1 MSMDISDFY
10 QTFFDEA
17 DELLADMEQHLLVL
31 QPEAP
36 DAEQLNAIFRAAHSI
51 KGGAGTFGFS
61 VLQET
66 THLMEN
72 LLDEAR
78 RGEMQLNTD
87 IINLFLETKDIMQE
101 QLDAY
106 KQSQEPDAAS
116 FDYIC
121 QALRQLALE
130 AKGET
135 PSAVTRLSVVAKSEP
150 QDEQSRN
157 QLPRRIILSRLK
169 AGEVDLLEEE
179 LGHLTTLT
187 DVVKGVDSLS
197 AILPGDIAE
206 DDITAVLCF
215 VIEADQITFETVE
228 VSPKISTPPV
238 LKLAAE
244 QAPTGRVE
252 REKTTR
258 SSESTSIRV
267 AVEKVDQLINL
278 VGELVITQ
286 SMLAQ
291 RSSELDPVN
300 HGDLITSMG
309 QLQRNA
315 RDLQES
321 VMSIRMMPME
331 YVFSRY
337 PRLVRDLAG
346 KLGKQ
351 VELTLVGSSTELD
364 KSLIERIIDPLT
376 HLVRNSLDHG
386 IELPEKRLAAG
397 KNSVGNLILS
407 AEHQGGNICIEVTD
421 DGAGLNRE
429 RILAKAASQGL
440 TVSENMSDDEVA
452 MLIFAPGFSTAE
464 QVTDVSGRGVGMD
477 VVKRN
482 IQEMGGHVEIQ
493 SKQGTGTTI
502 RILLPLT
509 LAILDGMSVRVA
521 DEVFILPLNAVME
534 SLQPREAINFMVI
547 TKGAGRIA
555 EVGARFVLDGMP
567 GKQMAIDADLNAGL
581 IGEDE
586 AKKRRSE
593 VTQEADFYG
602 SMDGASKFVRGDAIA
617 GILIMVINVVGGLL
631 VGVLQHGMSMGHA
644 AESYTLLTI
653 GDGLV
658 AQIPALVISTA
669 AGVIVTRVST
679 DQDVGEQMVNQL
691 FSNPSVM
698 LLSAAVLGL
707 LGLVP
712 GMPNLVFLLFTAGLL
727 GLAWWIRG
735 REQKAPAEPKPVKM
749 AENNAVVEATWNDV
763 QLEDSLGM
771 EVGYRLSPMVDFQ
784 QDGELLGRIRSIRK
798 KFAQEMGFLPPVV
811 HIRDNMDLQPA
822 RYRILMKGV
831 EIGSG
836 DAYPG
841 RWLAIN
847 PGTAAGTLPGEATV
861 DPAFGLNAIWIES
874 ALKEQA
880 QIQGYTVV
888 EASTVVAT
896 HLNHLISQH
905 AAELFGRQEAQ
916 QLLDRVAQE
925 MPKLTEDLVPG
936 VVTLTT
942 LHKVLQNLLDE
953 KVPIRDMRTI
963 LETLAE
969 HAPIQSDPHELTAV
983 VRVALGRAITQ
994 QWFPGKDEVHVIG
1007 LDTPLERLLLQALQG
1022 GGGLEPGLADRLL
1035 AQTQEALS
1043 RQEMVGAPPVLLVNH
1058 ALRPLLSRFLRRS
1071 LPQLVV
1077 LSNLEL
1083 SDNRHI
1089 RMTATI
1095 GGK

>member
-130 AKGET
+130 AKDET

-150 QDEQSRN
+150 QDEQSRS
-157 QLPRRIILSRLK
+157 QSPRRIILSRLK

-187 DVVKGVDSLS
+187 DVVKGADSLS

-215 VIEADQITFETVE
+215 VIEADQITFETVD

-397 KNSVGNLILS
+397 KKSVGNLILS

-521 DEVFILPLNAVME
+521 DEVFILPLNVVME
-534 SLQPREAINFMVI
+534 SLQPREADLHPLAGGERVLEVRGEYLPIVELWKVFNVAGAKTEATQGIVVI
-547 TKGAGRIA
+547 LQSGGRRYA
-555 EVGARFVLDGMP
+555 LLVD
-567 GKQMAIDADLNAGL
+567 QL
-581 IGEDE
+581 IGQHQVVVKNLESNYR
-586 AKKRRSE
+586 K
-593 VTQEADFYG
+593 VP
-602 SMDGASKFVRGDAIA
+602 
-617 GILIMVINVVGGLL
+617 GI
-631 VGVLQHGMSMGHA
+631 SA
-644 AESYTLLTI
+644 ATI
-653 GDGLV
+653 LGDGSV
-658 AQIPALVISTA
+658 ALIVDVSALQAINREQRMANTA
-669 AGVIVTRVST
+669 A
-679 DQDVGEQMVNQL
+679 
-691 FSNPSVM
+691 
-698 LLSAAVLGL
+698 
-707 LGLVP
+707 
-712 GMPNLVFLLFTAGLL
+712 
-727 GLAWWIRG
+727 
-735 REQKAPAEPKPVKM
+735 
-749 AENNAVVEATWNDV
+749 
-763 QLEDSLGM
+763 
-771 EVGYRLSPMVDFQ
+771 
-784 QDGELLGRIRSIRK
+784 
-798 KFAQEMGFLPPVV
+798 
-811 HIRDNMDLQPA
+811 
-822 RYRILMKGV
+822 
-831 EIGSG
+831 
-836 DAYPG
+836 
-841 RWLAIN
+841 
-847 PGTAAGTLPGEATV
+847 
-861 DPAFGLNAIWIES
+861 
-874 ALKEQA
+874 
-880 QIQGYTVV
+880 
-888 EASTVVAT
+888 
-896 HLNHLISQH
+896 
-905 AAELFGRQEAQ
+905 
-916 QLLDRVAQE
+916 
-925 MPKLTEDLVPG
+925 
-936 VVTLTT
+936 
-942 LHKVLQNLLDE
+942 
-953 KVPIRDMRTI
+953 
-963 LETLAE
+963 
-969 HAPIQSDPHELTAV
+969 
-983 VRVALGRAITQ
+983 
-994 QWFPGKDEVHVIG
+994 
-1007 LDTPLERLLLQALQG
+1007 
-1022 GGGLEPGLADRLL
+1022 
-1035 AQTQEALS
+1035 
-1043 RQEMVGAPPVLLVNH
+1043 
-1058 ALRPLLSRFLRRS
+1058 
-1071 LPQLVV
+1071 
-1077 LSNLEL
+1077 
-1083 SDNRHI
+1083 
-1089 RMTATI
+1089 
-1095 GGK
+1095 

>member
-130 AKGET
+130 AKDET

-150 QDEQSRN
+150 QDEQSRS
-157 QLPRRIILSRLK
+157 QSPRRIILSRLK

-187 DVVKGVDSLS
+187 DVVKGTDSLS

-215 VIEADQITFETVE
+215 VIEADQITFETIE

-534 SLQPREAINFMVI
+534 SLQPREADLHPLAGGERVLEVRGEYLPIVELWKVFNVAGAKTEATQGIVVI
-547 TKGAGRIA
+547 LQSGGRRYA
-555 EVGARFVLDGMP
+555 LLVD
-567 GKQMAIDADLNAGL
+567 QL
-581 IGEDE
+581 IGQHQVVVKNLESNYR
-586 AKKRRSE
+586 K
-593 VTQEADFYG
+593 VP
-602 SMDGASKFVRGDAIA
+602 
-617 GILIMVINVVGGLL
+617 GI
-631 VGVLQHGMSMGHA
+631 SA
-644 AESYTLLTI
+644 ATI
-653 GDGLV
+653 LGDGSV
-658 AQIPALVISTA
+658 ALIVDVSALQAINREQRMANTA
-669 AGVIVTRVST
+669 A
-679 DQDVGEQMVNQL
+679 
-691 FSNPSVM
+691 
-698 LLSAAVLGL
+698 
-707 LGLVP
+707 
-712 GMPNLVFLLFTAGLL
+712 
-727 GLAWWIRG
+727 
-735 REQKAPAEPKPVKM
+735 
-749 AENNAVVEATWNDV
+749 
-763 QLEDSLGM
+763 
-771 EVGYRLSPMVDFQ
+771 
-784 QDGELLGRIRSIRK
+784 
-798 KFAQEMGFLPPVV
+798 
-811 HIRDNMDLQPA
+811 
-822 RYRILMKGV
+822 
-831 EIGSG
+831 
-836 DAYPG
+836 
-841 RWLAIN
+841 
-847 PGTAAGTLPGEATV
+847 
-861 DPAFGLNAIWIES
+861 
-874 ALKEQA
+874 
-880 QIQGYTVV
+880 
-888 EASTVVAT
+888 
-896 HLNHLISQH
+896 
-905 AAELFGRQEAQ
+905 
-916 QLLDRVAQE
+916 
-925 MPKLTEDLVPG
+925 
-936 VVTLTT
+936 
-942 LHKVLQNLLDE
+942 
-953 KVPIRDMRTI
+953 
-963 LETLAE
+963 
-969 HAPIQSDPHELTAV
+969 
-983 VRVALGRAITQ
+983 
-994 QWFPGKDEVHVIG
+994 
-1007 LDTPLERLLLQALQG
+1007 
-1022 GGGLEPGLADRLL
+1022 
-1035 AQTQEALS
+1035 
-1043 RQEMVGAPPVLLVNH
+1043 
-1058 ALRPLLSRFLRRS
+1058 
-1071 LPQLVV
+1071 
-1077 LSNLEL
+1077 
-1083 SDNRHI
+1083 
-1089 RMTATI
+1089 
-1095 GGK
+1095 

>member
-130 AKGET
+130 AKDET

-150 QDEQSRN
+150 QDEQSRS
-157 QLPRRIILSRLK
+157 QSPRRIILSRLK

-187 DVVKGVDSLS
+187 DVVKGTDSLS
-197 AILPGDIAE
+197 AILTGDIAE

-228 VSPKISTPPV
+228 VSPNISTPPV

-534 SLQPREAINFMVI
+534 SLQPREADLHPLAGGERVLEVRGEYLPIVELWKVFNVAGAKTETTQGIVVI
-547 TKGAGRIA
+547 LQSGGRRYA
-555 EVGARFVLDGMP
+555 LLVD
-567 GKQMAIDADLNAGL
+567 QL
-581 IGEDE
+581 IGQHQVVVKNLESNYR
-586 AKKRRSE
+586 K
-593 VTQEADFYG
+593 VP
-602 SMDGASKFVRGDAIA
+602 
-617 GILIMVINVVGGLL
+617 GI
-631 VGVLQHGMSMGHA
+631 SA
-644 AESYTLLTI
+644 ATI
-653 GDGLV
+653 LGDGSV
-658 AQIPALVISTA
+658 ALIVDVSALQAINREQRMANTA
-669 AGVIVTRVST
+669 A
-679 DQDVGEQMVNQL
+679 
-691 FSNPSVM
+691 
-698 LLSAAVLGL
+698 
-707 LGLVP
+707 
-712 GMPNLVFLLFTAGLL
+712 
-727 GLAWWIRG
+727 
-735 REQKAPAEPKPVKM
+735 
-749 AENNAVVEATWNDV
+749 
-763 QLEDSLGM
+763 
-771 EVGYRLSPMVDFQ
+771 
-784 QDGELLGRIRSIRK
+784 
-798 KFAQEMGFLPPVV
+798 
-811 HIRDNMDLQPA
+811 
-822 RYRILMKGV
+822 
-831 EIGSG
+831 
-836 DAYPG
+836 
-841 RWLAIN
+841 
-847 PGTAAGTLPGEATV
+847 
-861 DPAFGLNAIWIES
+861 
-874 ALKEQA
+874 
-880 QIQGYTVV
+880 
-888 EASTVVAT
+888 
-896 HLNHLISQH
+896 
-905 AAELFGRQEAQ
+905 
-916 QLLDRVAQE
+916 
-925 MPKLTEDLVPG
+925 
-936 VVTLTT
+936 
-942 LHKVLQNLLDE
+942 
-953 KVPIRDMRTI
+953 
-963 LETLAE
+963 
-969 HAPIQSDPHELTAV
+969 
-983 VRVALGRAITQ
+983 
-994 QWFPGKDEVHVIG
+994 
-1007 LDTPLERLLLQALQG
+1007 
-1022 GGGLEPGLADRLL
+1022 
-1035 AQTQEALS
+1035 
-1043 RQEMVGAPPVLLVNH
+1043 
-1058 ALRPLLSRFLRRS
+1058 
-1071 LPQLVV
+1071 
-1077 LSNLEL
+1077 
-1083 SDNRHI
+1083 
-1089 RMTATI
+1089 
-1095 GGK
+1095 

>member
-130 AKGET
+130 AKDET

-150 QDEQSRN
+150 QDEQSRS
-157 QLPRRIILSRLK
+157 QSPRRIILSRLK

-187 DVVKGVDSLS
+187 DVVKGADSLS

-215 VIEADQITFETVE
+215 VIEADQITFETVD

-534 SLQPREAINFMVI
+534 SLQPREADLHPLAGGERVLEVRGEYLPIVELWKVFNVAGAKTEATQGIVVI
-547 TKGAGRIA
+547 LQSGGRRYA
-555 EVGARFVLDGMP
+555 LLVD
-567 GKQMAIDADLNAGL
+567 QL
-581 IGEDE
+581 IGQHQVVVKNLESNYRKVPDIS
-586 AKKRRSE
+586 AA
-593 VTQEADFYG
+593 T
-602 SMDGASKFVRGDAIA
+602 
-617 GILIMVINVVGGLL
+617 IL
-631 VGVLQHGMSMGHA
+631 
-644 AESYTLLTI
+644 
-653 GDGLV
+653 GDGSV
-658 AQIPALVISTA
+658 ALIVDVSALQAINREQRMANTA
-669 AGVIVTRVST
+669 A
-679 DQDVGEQMVNQL
+679 
-691 FSNPSVM
+691 
-698 LLSAAVLGL
+698 
-707 LGLVP
+707 
-712 GMPNLVFLLFTAGLL
+712 
-727 GLAWWIRG
+727 
-735 REQKAPAEPKPVKM
+735 
-749 AENNAVVEATWNDV
+749 
-763 QLEDSLGM
+763 
-771 EVGYRLSPMVDFQ
+771 
-784 QDGELLGRIRSIRK
+784 
-798 KFAQEMGFLPPVV
+798 
-811 HIRDNMDLQPA
+811 
-822 RYRILMKGV
+822 
-831 EIGSG
+831 
-836 DAYPG
+836 
-841 RWLAIN
+841 
-847 PGTAAGTLPGEATV
+847 
-861 DPAFGLNAIWIES
+861 
-874 ALKEQA
+874 
-880 QIQGYTVV
+880 
-888 EASTVVAT
+888 
-896 HLNHLISQH
+896 
-905 AAELFGRQEAQ
+905 
-916 QLLDRVAQE
+916 
-925 MPKLTEDLVPG
+925 
-936 VVTLTT
+936 
-942 LHKVLQNLLDE
+942 
-953 KVPIRDMRTI
+953 
-963 LETLAE
+963 
-969 HAPIQSDPHELTAV
+969 
-983 VRVALGRAITQ
+983 
-994 QWFPGKDEVHVIG
+994 
-1007 LDTPLERLLLQALQG
+1007 
-1022 GGGLEPGLADRLL
+1022 
-1035 AQTQEALS
+1035 
-1043 RQEMVGAPPVLLVNH
+1043 
-1058 ALRPLLSRFLRRS
+1058 
-1071 LPQLVV
+1071 
-1077 LSNLEL
+1077 
-1083 SDNRHI
+1083 
-1089 RMTATI
+1089 
-1095 GGK
+1095 